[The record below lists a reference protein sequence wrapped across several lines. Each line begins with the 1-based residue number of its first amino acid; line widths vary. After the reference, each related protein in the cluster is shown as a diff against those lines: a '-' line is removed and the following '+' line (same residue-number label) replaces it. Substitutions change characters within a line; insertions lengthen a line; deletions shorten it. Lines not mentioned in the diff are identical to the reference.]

1 MANATNAE
9 KPTTTP
15 RRTDRLRMQTP
26 RRPTLRFTPL
36 AWAKLLFLRDLG
48 ETEVG
53 GFGISSENDLLL
65 IEDIQ
70 MVRQRC
76 TSVTVQFEDAAVAD
90 FFDEQVD
97 RGLAEIIH
105 GAGKFCCRLFRV
117 STTRKRVIVRE
128 NHSLARRANFGP

>member
-9 KPTTTP
+9 KPTTP
-15 RRTDRLRMQTP
+15 RRTDRPRMQTP
-26 RRPTLRFTPL
+26 RWPTLRFTPW

-53 GFGISSENDLLL
+53 GFGISAENDLLL

-76 TSVTVQFEDAAVAD
+76 TSVTVQCF
-90 FFDEQVD
+90 
-97 RGLAEIIH
+97 G
-105 GAGKFCCRLFRV
+105 FR
-117 STTRKRVIVRE
+117 STTAATTMKRM
-128 NHSLARRANFGP
+128 